1 MSDHNDDQ
9 KDPITVTTTTATP
22 RPPALDA
29 ERADLLATLATARAS
44 LTATARGLS
53 DEQAGTR
60 PTVSALCL
68 GGLIKHVAAVE
79 EAWMAFATEGPSA
92 MRHDLPDGV
101 TWADLA
107 AGTAREI
114 PRWAIDHQNNF
125 RMLPG
130 DTLDGILARY
140 AKVAAR
146 TEEIVASVPDLSAAH
161 PLPEA
166 PWYEPGAVRSVRGV
180 LAHLISETAQHAG
193 HADILRETLDGQT
206 ST

>member
-1 MSDHNDDQ
+1 MSDHDDQ
-9 KDPITVTTTTATP
+9 KDPITVTATPTP
-22 RPPALDA
+22 RPAPDA
-29 ERADLLATLATARAS
+29 ERTDLLAALAAARAA
-44 LTATARGLS
+44 LTTTTRGLN
-53 DEQAGTR
+53 DEQAAAR
-60 PTVSALCL
+60 PTASALCL
-68 GGLIKHVAAVE
+68 GGLIKHVAAME
-79 EAWMAFATEGPSA
+79 ESWMAFVTEGPSA

-114 PRWAIDHQNNF
+114 PQWVIDHQNDF

-130 DTLDGILARY
+130 DTLDGVLARY
-140 AKVAAR
+140 ARVAAR
-146 TEEIVASVPDLSAAH
+146 TEEIVASVPDLSRTR

-166 PWYEPGAVRSVRGV
+166 PWHEPGGVRSVRRV
-180 LAHLISETAQHAG
+180 LTHLVAETAQHAG